1 MVAILSEIQIHTSAV
16 AMDVIF
22 GVRAKYVPIMLCS
35 KL

>member
-1 MVAILSEIQIHTSAV
+1 MVAILSYIQIHISAT

-22 GVRAKYVPIMLCS
+22 VVSTKYVPIMLCA